1 MDLQAIYALLLSVIA
16 GMATLIGSIIVV
28 FTKTENKKFISAAL
42 GFASGIMISVSMLE
56 LFSTSN
62 NLISAELN
70 TFYTPLIA
78 VTSLAVGMLITFII
92 NHFVQDDN
100 ESLDNI
106 NQSPKNKLFSVGVV
120 SMLAISL
127 HNFPEGIA
135 TFMSS
140 YGNTSLG
147 ISITLAI
154 ALHNIPEGI
163 TVALPI
169 YLSTKSKKKAFLYT
183 FLSGITEPIGAILAY
198 FVLRFFLTD
207 LILGIIFGIVAGIMI
222 YIAIDD
228 LIPSSRKYGYDKIA
242 LFFTLLGI
250 CLMPLTKLF

>member
-16 GMATLIGSIIVV
+16 GMATLIGAIIVI
-28 FTKTENKKFISAAL
+28 FTKAENKKFTSAAL

-62 NLISAELN
+62 DLITSGSNSFLG
-70 TFYTPLIA
+70 PIIA
-78 VTSLAVGMLITFII
+78 TSSLAIGMLITFFI

-106 NQSPKNKLFSVGVV
+106 NYSPKNKLFSVGII
-120 SMLAISL
+120 SMLAIAL

-140 YGNTSLG
+140 YGNTTLG

-169 YLSTKSKKKAFLYT
+169 FLSTNNKKKAFLYT
-183 FLSGITEPIGAILAY
+183 FLSGITEPVGALLAY

-207 LILGIIFGIVAGIMI
+207 LILGVIFGVVAGIMI

-250 CLMPLTKLF
+250 CIMPLTKLF

>member
-1 MDLQAIYALLLSVIA
+1 MDLQALYALFLSIIA
-16 GMATLIGSIIVV
+16 GMATLIGAVIVI
-28 FTKTENKKFISAAL
+28 FTKTENKKFISASL

-62 NLISAELN
+62 DLITTGTSTILG
-70 TFYTPLIA
+70 PIIA
-78 VTSLAVGMLITFII
+78 TISLAAGMFITFII

-106 NQSPKNKLFSVGVV
+106 NYSPKNKLFSVGIV
-120 SMLAISL
+120 SMLAIAL

-140 YGNTSLG
+140 YGNTTLG

-169 YLSTKSKKKAFLYT
+169 YLSTSSKKKAFLYT

-198 FVLRFFLTD
+198 FVLRYFLTD
-207 LILGIIFGIVAGIMI
+207 LILGIIFGVVSGIMI
-222 YIAIDD
+222 YIAVDD
-228 LIPSSRKYGYDKIA
+228 LRPSSRKYGYDKIA

-250 CLMPLTKLF
+250 CIMPLTKLF

>member
-1 MDLQAIYALLLSVIA
+1 MDLQAIYALLLSIIA
-16 GMATLIGSIIVV
+16 GMATLVGALIVN
-28 FTKTENKKFISAAL
+28 FTKGENKKFISASL

-56 LFSTSN
+56 LFSSSS
-62 NLISAELN
+62 NLITSSTN
-70 TFYTPLIA
+70 TLLGPIISTL
-78 VTSLAVGMLITFII
+78 SLALGMFITFLI
-92 NHFVQDDN
+92 NYFVQDDN
-100 ESLDNI
+100 KSLNNLNNSNK
-106 NQSPKNKLFSVGVV
+106 NQLFSVGIV
-120 SMLAISL
+120 SMLAIAL

-140 YGNTSLG
+140 YGNTTLG

-169 YLSTKSKKKAFLYT
+169 YLSTNNKKKAYLFT
-183 FLSGITEPIGAILAY
+183 FLSGITEPIGALLAF

-207 LILGIIFGIVAGIMI
+207 LILGIIFGVVAGIMI
-222 YIAIDD
+222 FIAIDD

-242 LFFTLLGI
+242 LIFTLLGI
-250 CLMPLTKLF
+250 CIMPLSKLF

>member
-1 MDLQAIYALLLSVIA
+1 MDLQAIYALLLSIIA
-16 GMATLIGSIIVV
+16 GMATLIGAIIVI

-62 NLISAELN
+62 DLITMGTSTILGHIIA
-70 TFYTPLIA
+70 TF
-78 VTSLAVGMLITFII
+78 SLAVGMFITFII
-92 NHFVQDDN
+92 NRFVQDDN

-106 NQSPKNKLFSVGVV
+106 NFSPKNKLFSVGIV
-120 SMLAISL
+120 SMLAIAL

-140 YGNTSLG
+140 YGNTTLG

-169 YLSTKSKKKAFLYT
+169 YLSTNSKKKAFLYT
-183 FLSGITEPIGAILAY
+183 FLSGITEPVGAILAY
-198 FVLRFFLTD
+198 LVLRFFLTD
-207 LILGIIFGIVAGIMI
+207 LMLGIIFGIVAGIMI

-250 CLMPLTKLF
+250 CIMPLTKLF

>member
-1 MDLQAIYALLLSVIA
+1 MDLQAIYALLLSIIA
-16 GMATLIGSIIVV
+16 GMATLIGAVIVIL
-28 FTKTENKKFISAAL
+28 TKAENKKFTSAAL

-62 NLISAELN
+62 DLITFDTN
-70 TFYTPLIA
+70 TFLGPVIA
-78 VTSLAVGMLITFII
+78 TISLAIGMLITFII

-100 ESLDNI
+100 ESLDNL
-106 NQSPKNKLFSVGVV
+106 NCSPKNKLFSVGIV
-120 SMLAISL
+120 SMTAIAL

-140 YGNTSLG
+140 YGNATLG

-169 YLSTKSKKKAFLYT
+169 YLSTNNKKKVFLYT
-183 FLSGITEPIGAILAY
+183 FLSGITEPVGAILAY

-207 LILGIIFGIVAGIMI
+207 LMLGVIFGIVAGIMI

-242 LFFTLLGI
+242 LFSTLLGI
-250 CLMPLTKLF
+250 CIMPLTKLF